1 MVHVFFTHN
10 SISSKTFSVIY
21 RREEA
26 MSYGQGNR
34 YAELMGLRGASSE
47 NAPEPAAAKMWRDES
62 IRSGH
67 GMGYSVERLNNEWAR
82 PPLAH
87 GQRSFESAMNYLFSE
102 APPIADEMGEFEGRP
117 H

>member
-1 MVHVFFTHN
+1 MVHGIFTHN

-82 PPLAH
+82 PPLAPSPPPLP
-87 GQRSFESAMNYLFSE
+87 QRKRQCELMSRVHSS
-102 APPIADEMGEFEGRP
+102 PC
-117 H
+117 